1 MVALA
6 ASLREP
12 LMPTFRPIR
21 LALAAAAM
29 SLVALATPAFAT
41 PGVTTRDAQV
51 LSVPNSGAVLLGTMG
66 ASQRIDVLGCSGAWC
81 KVSGGGLSGW
91 IGRDFIVFRGGVQPP
106 TISPDSG
113 AQTNPP
119 RPPRPGNNNGPG
131 FSFDFNFGNGNPGPF
146 PPREPPRP
154 PRPEPSQRAQ
164 ACFYSATNFRGDSFC
179 VDRGQSYAYLPD
191 DWDDAIR
198 SVEIFGRAR
207 VDLCRDEDL
216 EGACA
221 TLRSSQSRLPNQI
234 DRRVSSL
241 EVY

>member
-1 MVALA
+1 
-6 ASLREP
+6 
-12 LMPTFRPIR
+12 MPTFR
-21 LALAAAAM
+21 LAIAAFAAVM
-29 SLVALATPAFAT
+29 SLAALATPAFAT
-41 PGVTTRDAQV
+41 PGVTNQSAQV
-51 LSVPNSGAVLLGTMG
+51 LSEPNSGAMLLGTIG
-66 ASQRIDVLGCSGAWC
+66 ASQSLNIVGCNGAWC

-91 IGRDFIVFRGGVQPP
+91 IGRDFITFKGIIPAP
-106 TISPDSG
+106 TIGVDSG
-113 AQTNPP
+113 AQAPQPGNNNGGNNNGPSFNFDFGFGNDNPGPFPPQQPP
-119 RPPRPGNNNGPG
+119 RPPRPQ
-131 FSFDFNFGNGNPGPF
+131 
-146 PPREPPRP
+146 
-154 PRPEPSQRAQ
+154 PSQRAQ

-191 DWDDAIR
+191 DWDDTIR

-207 VDLCRDEDL
+207 VDLCRDEDM